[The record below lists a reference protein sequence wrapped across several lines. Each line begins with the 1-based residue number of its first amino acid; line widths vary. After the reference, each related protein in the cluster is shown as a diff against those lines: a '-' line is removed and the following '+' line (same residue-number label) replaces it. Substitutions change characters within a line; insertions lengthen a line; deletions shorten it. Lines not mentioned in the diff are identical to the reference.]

1 MSIPPA
7 DYLPEE
13 RLAVYGSLRPGER
26 NAHVLASLAGEWT
39 KGVVHGALRPILS
52 GYAEGYSGL
61 TLAPDGDAIPVALLS
76 SRDLPDF
83 WPSLDEFEGPEFVRT
98 IVEVR
103 VGDASLEANLYE
115 WRPAV
120 AD

>member
-39 KGVVHGALRPILS
+39 KGVVHGALRQTWAQT
-52 GYAEGYSGL
+52 YARCRRLGSA
-61 TLAPDGDAIPVALLS
+61 LAREPQEAGRVPRISCCAGSRIGRSDVAAHPHVFLM
-76 SRDLPDF
+76 
-83 WPSLDEFEGPEFVRT
+83 
-98 IVEVR
+98 
-103 VGDASLEANLYE
+103 A
-115 WRPAV
+115 
-120 AD
+120 